1 MKVAIIKYD
10 AGNIYSV
17 VNALQRLNVTPIL
30 TDDAEELLSADRVL
44 FPGQGEAS
52 TTMESLRTHNL
63 DKIIPNLNLHH
74 SNKCQLRPEGHK
86 HYLPYK
92 KR

>member
-44 FPGQGEAS
+44 VPRQG
-52 TTMESLRTHNL
+52 
-63 DKIIPNLNLHH
+63 
-74 SNKCQLRPEGHK
+74 
-86 HYLPYK
+86 
-92 KR
+92 